1 MKNTRL
7 FLLCGCPGSGKST
20 WAHNRIVKYDGNIIS
35 RDTIRF
41 GLLDQRGGNYFDYE
55 DEVMDL
61 FIRSIK
67 ASLKIPYP
75 HDVYVDATHLTKRS
89 RDQIMRKL
97 NLEET
102 YTIAVW
108 FDVPVEICKYR
119 NGLREGRAVVPDK
132 TIEDMYNRARKP
144 SIYEFDEVWTINA
157 EGDTI
162 LEEGPLV

>member
-20 WAHNRIVKYDGNIIS
+20 WAKNRVAKYGGKIIS
-35 RDTIRF
+35 RDMIRF
-41 GLLDQRGGNYFDYE
+41 DLLNRRGGNYFDYE
-55 DEVMDL
+55 DEVIDL
-61 FIRSIK
+61 FIRGIK
-67 ASLKIPYP
+67 ANLGSP
-75 HDVYVDATHLTKRS
+75 HSCDIYVDATHLTKRS
-89 RDQIMRKL
+89 RNQIIQKL
-97 NLEET
+97 NLEDV

-108 FDVPVEICKYR
+108 FDVPVAICKHR
-119 NGLREGRAVVPDK
+119 NKLREGRAVVPDK